1 MHEFTITSA
10 IVEALFDLADKQGS
24 KRVLEVYLSIGKLRS
39 LSSEQVRFS
48 YGILTKGT
56 ILQGSKLIIEETDAR
71 IRCIK
76 CGYMGQLDPRDDLGY
91 HFAIPSLLCPQ
102 CQNPLSIEGGDEC
115 VITKVRMEL
124 PSPTL
129 EGNSAAKEG
138 TEAVG

>member
-56 ILQGSKLIIEETDAR
+56 ILQGSKLIIEETDAQ

-102 CQNPLSIEGGDEC
+102 CQSPLSIEGGDEC

>member
-10 IVEALFDLADKQGS
+10 IVDALFDLANKQGA
-24 KRVLEVYLSIGKLRS
+24 KRVLEVYLRIGKLRS

-56 ILQGSKLIIEETDAR
+56 ILQGSKLIIEETDAH
-71 IRCIK
+71 IRCAE
-76 CGYMGQLDPRDDLGY
+76 CGYKGQLDPRDDLGY
-91 HFAIPSLLCPQ
+91 HFAIPSLQCPH
-102 CQNPLSIEGGDEC
+102 CQSPLSIEGGDEC

-129 EGNSAAKEG
+129 QGSSAAKEG

>member
-56 ILQGSKLIIEETDAR
+56 ILQGSKLIIEETDAQ

-91 HFAIPSLLCPQ
+91 ISRYPRYYALNVRIPYRSREVM
-102 CQNPLSIEGGDEC
+102 NAS
-115 VITKVRMEL
+115 
-124 PSPTL
+124 
-129 EGNSAAKEG
+129 
-138 TEAVG
+138 